1 MKLDQL
7 HDQIKAQ
14 LQQACKNAFDLDVEY
29 IDLEYPKSVENGNLS
44 TNIALKLAKQVGM
57 NPMDVAQT
65 LIGSLEIDEVNCIEV
80 KKPGFINFF
89 YSDKFFNEIVKDVL
103 NQNEFIFD
111 TNEHNYYNVEYVSA
125 NPTGDLHLG
134 HARNAVYGDSICRLL
149 RKIGNKVD
157 GEYYIND
164 AGAQMNNLGLSVQYF
179 YLQHFGVDMEF
190 PHDGYRGEDIQGVA
204 RKIVDEFGDAKLT
217 APMEWFRE
225 YAYDKN
231 LAEIKRILNE
241 LHIEFQ
247 VWTSERS
254 LHEKNMV
261 EEKLQIL
268 AQQGDIY
275 EQDDA
280 LWLATSK
287 YFDDKDRVLRKSDGA
302 YTYFASDVAYHMDKF
317 DRGYTNLIDVWGGD
331 HHGYINRVKSSIAS
345 LGKNAE
351 RFEVLII
358 QMINI
363 LRNNERVKMSK
374 RSGTSVTI
382 KDLLKE
388 IDADSLRYF
397 FLMRSSDTQVD
408 FDIELA
414 KQQNADNPIY
424 YIQYA
429 HARINTLLKK
439 AKAMGIEPNADY
451 TIEHFSDNEKEILA
465 FINTYPN
472 IIVNAANK
480 RLPHLVCNYLYD
492 LASLYH
498 HYYNQEHVFN
508 DKNEGINDKINIAF
522 VIQKIL
528 KDGLQAI
535 GINAKDNM

>member
-1 MKLDQL
+1 MITNIEE
-7 HDQIKAQ
+7 QIKGSIKSIIKS
-14 LQQACKNAFDLDVEY
+14 LYDVDVEQVG
-29 IDLEYPKSVENGNLS
+29 LESPNDVNNGNLS
-44 TNIALKLAKQVGM
+44 TNVCLKITKLVGK
-57 NPMDVAQT
+57 NPMEIAQEVVDQIEVDGIQT
-65 LIGSLEIDEVNCIEV
+65 IDV

-89 YSDKFFNEIVKDVL
+89 YGNEFFNQKVNEIIDA
-103 NQNEFIFD
+103 QEFIFD

-157 GEYYIND
+157 SEYYIND
-164 AGAQMNNLGLSVQYF
+164 AGSQMNNLGLSVQYF
-179 YLQHFGVDMEF
+179 YLQKLGIELDF
-190 PHDGYRGEDIQGVA
+190 PEDGYRGQEIQDIASEIYKEYGED
-204 RKIVDEFGDAKLT
+204 KKDEDVV
-217 APMEWFRE
+217 WFRE

-231 LAEIKRILNE
+231 LEEIKRILKE
-241 LHIEFQ
+241 LHIEFDI
-247 VWTSERS
+247 WTSERT

-261 EEKLQIL
+261 VENLNSL
-268 AQQGDIY
+268 ATKGDIY
-275 EQDDA
+275 YQDDA
-280 LWLATSK
+280 MWLATSK
-287 YFDDKDRVLRKSDGA
+287 YFDDKDRVLKKSDGN

-317 DRGYTNLIDVWGGD
+317 NRGYSNLIDVWGGD
-331 HHGYINRVKSSIAS
+331 HHGYINRVKSSISS
-345 LGKNAE
+345 LGQSADK
-351 RFEVLII
+351 FEVLII

-363 LRNNERVKMSK
+363 LQNNERVKMSK

-397 FLMRSSDTQVD
+397 FLMRSADTQVD

-429 HARINTLLKK
+429 HARISKLLQK
-439 AKAMGIEPNADY
+439 ALEENIKPDSIISNE
-451 TIEHFSDNEKEILA
+451 EFSDNEKEIIA
-465 FINTYPN
+465 FLNTYPKVV
-472 IIVNAANK
+472 VNAANK
-480 RLPHLVCNYLYD
+480 RLPHLMCNYLYD

-498 HYYNQEHVFN
+498 RYYNQEHVFN
-508 DKNEGINDKINIAF
+508 DKKTNINGKINIAF
-522 VIQKIL
+522 AIQKII
-528 KDGLQAI
+528 KDGLNTI